1 MNDSMGCASSL
12 TDKRRTFLLTRNLTC
27 LWCSQLLSQIADGIT
42 KLALLWFVYS
52 VTGSALQTTAV
63 AILQTVSS
71 VVCTPLIGLLVDR
84 LPKKPILVIT
94 DLLRGVILGVVPWLL
109 PLDGLTVDVVYLLVF
124 LYGVASAVFTPAL
137 SASMPHLVSAQHFTA
152 GNALLQ
158 STTSIGII
166 LGPIMSGIG
175 IAALG
180 PKDVLSL
187 NTLTYLASVGLL
199 LPMHFRGHT
208 SREAGRRPSL
218 PSAMLEAF
226 RFTFHTSPALARLIV
241 IASLYTFGSA
251 ALTTLLPVYGKT
263 LFHFG
268 PVEVGYFW
276 SSLGVGFLIVSLA
289 LLPVSHWALRARLYV
304 VTAASC
310 VAGMALM
317 LLLETTEPMAAFAL
331 MAVVGAGLGTLTPV
345 AWGILQELSPLS
357 MLGRV
362 MGFYTA
368 MAMMTSLLGIWFFG
382 WVTQSVGEAAGLFGI
397 GLVLLLVAATSLIFM
412 KRMSQ
417 VPSRDSLRVP
427 FSMAVEEPPHA
438 KTRWARARV
447 ATFMGAFMGVAP
459 RTRP

>member
-1 MNDSMGCASSL
+1 M
-12 TDKRRTFLLTRNLTC
+12 LTRNLTC

-94 DLLRGVILGVVPWLL
+94 DLLRGIILGIVPWLL

-137 SASMPHLVSAQHFTA
+137 SASIPHLVSAQHFTA

-187 NTLTYLASVGLL
+187 NTLTYLASVALL
-199 LPMHFRGHT
+199 LPMRF
-208 SREAGRRPSL
+208 SALNSKEECAKQSL
-218 PSAMLEAF
+218 LIAMLDAF
-226 RFTFHTSPALARLIV
+226 RFTFHASPALARLII

-251 ALTTLLPVYGKT
+251 ALTTLLPVYGKS

-289 LLPVSHWALRARLYV
+289 LLPVSRWPLRARLYL
-304 VTAASC
+304 VTASSC
-310 VAGMALM
+310 IAGAALI
-317 LLLETTEPMAAFAL
+317 LLLETTTPIAAFTL

-382 WVTQSVGEAAGLFGI
+382 WVTQSVGEAVGLLGI
-397 GLVLLLVAATSLIFM
+397 GLVLLLVAGTSLAFT
-412 KRMSQ
+412 KRMCH
-417 VPSRDSLRVP
+417 VKSRELIHIP
-427 FSMAVEEPPHA
+427 LSMAVHEHPH
-438 KTRWARARV
+438 TEARLGSTRV
-447 ATFMGAFMGVAP
+447 ATLM
-459 RTRP
+459 

>member
-1 MNDSMGCASSL
+1 M
-12 TDKRRTFLLTRNLTC
+12 LTRNLTC

-109 PLDGLTVDVVYLLVF
+109 PVDGLTVDVVYLLVF

-137 SASMPHLVSAQHFTA
+137 SASIPHLVSAQHFTA

-187 NTLTYLASVGLL
+187 NTLTYLASVALL
-199 LPMHFRGHT
+199 LPMRFSALNSKEEGARQ
-208 SREAGRRPSL
+208 SL
-218 PSAMLEAF
+218 PIAMLEGF
-226 RFTFHTSPALARLIV
+226 RFTFHASPALARLII

-251 ALTTLLPVYGKT
+251 ALTTLLPVYGKS

-289 LLPVSHWALRARLYV
+289 LLPVSRWSLRARLYL
-304 VTAASC
+304 VTASSC
-310 VAGMALM
+310 IAGVALI
-317 LLLETTEPMAAFAL
+317 LLLDTATPIAAFTL

-345 AWGILQELSPLS
+345 AWGILQELSPLP

-382 WVTQSVGEAAGLFGI
+382 WVTQSVGEAAGLLGI
-397 GLVLLLVAATSLIFM
+397 GLVLLLVAGTSLVFT

-417 VPSRDSLRVP
+417 VKSRDSIHMPL
-427 FSMAVEEPPHA
+427 SMVVHEHPHTE
-438 KTRWARARV
+438 TRLGSTRV
-447 ATFMGAFMGVAP
+447 ATLM
-459 RTRP
+459 